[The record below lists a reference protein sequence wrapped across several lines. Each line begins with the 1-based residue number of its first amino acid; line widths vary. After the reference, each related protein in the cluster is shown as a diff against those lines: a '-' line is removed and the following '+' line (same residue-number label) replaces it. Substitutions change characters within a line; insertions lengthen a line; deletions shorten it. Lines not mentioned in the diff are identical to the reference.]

1 MINKGAKITVSSV
14 FAIMLAGIASA
25 GGHLKEI
32 NFSLDWAW
40 QGMHGP
46 FLLAKDRG
54 YYEEAGL
61 SVSFDRGF
69 GSGDTISK
77 IAAKAYPMGFAEGT
91 SLLKFNAENPDDQV
105 ITVLVINDQS
115 PTGVISTKTNGI
127 TKPSDLMGK
136 KVSATQSAAT
146 VLLWPVF
153 AALNNL
159 DPNGIEYLFVE
170 PSLRDSMVVQGQA
183 DATFGF
189 SSTTVLNMVQAGVP
203 EDEVT
208 YFTMAQYGLK
218 PYSSSIIVRKD
229 YAAENPDIVKGF
241 VAATVKGMIDMFND
255 PDAGIAL
262 LKKQEPLIDVD
273 IETARWYLAEELALL
288 TPEVV
293 QNGISVVD
301 RERYETAAT
310 QVAGAFDLPI
320 KPNMDDY
327 YDPSFLPPLE
337 VRQIPQAVKDRVK

>member
-1 MINKGAKITVSSV
+1 MLKSLLGAV
-14 FAIMLAGIASA
+14 AIGAATFGMGTTASA
-25 GGHLKEI
+25 EDMTKLS
-32 NFSLDWAW
+32 FSLDWAW

-46 FLLAKDRG
+46 FLLALDRG

-61 SVSFDRGF
+61 NVTFDRGY

-91 SLLKFNAENPDDQV
+91 SLLKFNSENPDDQV

-115 PTGVISTKTNGI
+115 PTGVISTVENGVKT
-127 TKPSDLMGK
+127 PADLMGK
-136 KVSATQSAAT
+136 KVSATQNAAT

-153 AALNNL
+153 AELNGL
-159 DPNGIEYLFVE
+159 DPEGIEYLFVE
-170 PSLRDSMVVQGQA
+170 PSLRDSMVIQGQA

-189 SSTTVLNMVQAGVP
+189 STTTVLNMEQAGLAK
-203 EDEVT
+203 EDVT

-229 YAAENPDIVKGF
+229 WAAENPEIVKGF
-241 VAATVKGMIDMFND
+241 VAATVKGMIDMFKD

-262 LKKQEPLIDVD
+262 LKAQEPLIDVE

-288 TPEVV
+288 TPSVLE
-293 QNGISVVD
+293 NGISVVD
-301 RERYETAAT
+301 RERYETAAK
-310 QVAGAFDLPI
+310 QVAAAFDI
-320 KPNMDDY
+320 AVEPNMDDY
-327 YDPSFLPPLE
+327 FDASFLPPLAD
-337 VRQIPQAVKDRVK
+337 RQIPDEAKARHK

>member
-1 MINKGAKITVSSV
+1 MLKNLLSAAAIGAAT
-14 FAIMLAGIASA
+14 FGLGAAASA
-25 GGHLKEI
+25 EDLVDL

-46 FLLAKDRG
+46 FLLAQDRG
-54 YYEEAGL
+54 YYAEAGL
-61 SVSFDRGF
+61 NVSFDRGY

-115 PTGVISTKTNGI
+115 PTGVISTAANGVKT
-127 TKPSDLMGK
+127 PADLMGK
-136 KVSATQSAAT
+136 KISATQNAAT

-153 AALNNL
+153 AELNGL
-159 DPNGIEYLFVE
+159 DPEGIEYLFVE
-170 PSLRDSMVVQGQA
+170 PSLRDSMVIQGQA

-189 SSTTVLNMVQAGVP
+189 STTTVLNMVQAGLAK
-203 EDEVT
+203 EDVT

-229 YAAENPDIVKGF
+229 WAAENPEIVKGF
-241 VAATVKGMIDMFND
+241 VAATVKGMIDMFED

-288 TPEVV
+288 TPSVLE
-293 QNGISVVD
+293 NGISVVD
-301 RERYETAAT
+301 RARYETAAK
-310 QVAGAFDLPI
+310 QVASAFNIPI
-320 KPNMDDY
+320 EPNMDDY
-327 YDPSFLPPLE
+327 FDGSFLPPLE
-337 VRQIPQAVKDRVK
+337 ERQVPEVAKARHK

>member
-1 MINKGAKITVSSV
+1 MLKNLLGAAAMSV
-14 FAIMLAGIASA
+14 AALGVETAAA
-25 GGHLKEI
+25 AEDLTEI

-46 FLLAKDRG
+46 FLLALDRG

-61 SVSFDRGF
+61 KVTFDRGY

-91 SLLKFNAENPDDQV
+91 SLLKFNSENPDDQV

-115 PTGVISTKTNGI
+115 PTGVISTAENGVKT
-127 TKPSDLMGK
+127 PADLMGK
-136 KVSATQSAAT
+136 KVSATQNAAT

-153 AALNNL
+153 AELNGL
-159 DPNGIEYLFVE
+159 DPDGIEYLFVE
-170 PSLRDSMVVQGQA
+170 PSLRDSMVIQGQA

-189 SSTTVLNMVQAGVP
+189 STTTVLNMEQAGLAK
-203 EDEVT
+203 EDVT

-229 YAAENPDIVKGF
+229 WAAENPETVKGF
-241 VAATVKGMIDMFND
+241 VAATVKGMIDMFKD

-262 LKKQEPLIDVD
+262 LKAQEPLIDVE

-288 TPEVV
+288 TPSVLE
-293 QNGISVVD
+293 NGISVVD
-301 RERYETAAT
+301 RERYETAAK
-310 QVAGAFDLPI
+310 QVAAAFDI
-320 KPNMDDY
+320 AVEPNMDDY
-327 YDPSFLPPLE
+327 FDGSFLPPLAD
-337 VRQIPQAVKDRVK
+337 RQIPDVAKARHQ

>member
-1 MINKGAKITVSSV
+1 MTIN
-14 FAIMLAGIASA
+14 AIRAGLAGAA
-25 GGHLKEI
+25 LLGAAVANAQDLTEV

-46 FLLAKDRG
+46 FLLAEERGYYAEEGLTVTFDRG
-54 YYEEAGL
+54 Y
-61 SVSFDRGF
+61 

-77 IAAKAYPMGFAEGT
+77 IAAKAYDMGFAEGT

-115 PTGVISTKTNGI
+115 PTGVISTKANGI
-127 TKPSDLMGK
+127 ETPDDLMGK
-136 KVSATQSAAT
+136 KVSATQNAAT

-153 AALNNL
+153 AELNGL
-159 DPNGIEYLFVE
+159 DPDGIEYLFVE
-170 PSLRDSMVVQGQA
+170 PSLRDSMVIQGQA

-189 SSTTVLNMVQAGVP
+189 STTTVLNMVQAGLA

-208 YFTMAQYGLK
+208 YFTLAQYGLK

-229 YAAENPDIVKGF
+229 WAEENPEIVRGF
-241 VAATVKGMIDMFND
+241 VAATVKGMIDMFED

-262 LKKQEPLIDVD
+262 LKEREPLIDVE

-288 TPEVV
+288 TPSVLE
-293 QNGISVVD
+293 NGISAVD
-301 RERYETAAT
+301 RERYETAAK
-310 QVAGAFDLPI
+310 QVADAFEIPVE
-320 KPNMDDY
+320 PNMDDY
-327 YDPSFLPPLE
+327 FVDAFLPPLE
-337 VRQIPQAVKDRVK
+337 ARQIPQSVKDRM